1 MPPMK
6 ALTAAVK
13 RKAAQITADTA
24 SEHNNNSI
32 RVSRGRKS
40 AAQSVKKPFETLKWG
55 VAYCLLCCLCI
66 IVLCRFCVYVFK
78 VSYAQISTVE
88 LTLEIYS
95 AKKIEK
101 FFKKVLTNAKC
112 CDII

>member
-1 MPPMK
+1 MI

-24 SEHNNNSI
+24 SDHNNNSI
-32 RVSRGRKS
+32 RISRGRKS
-40 AAQSVKKPFETLKWG
+40 AAQSVEKPFETLKWG

-78 VSYAQISTVE
+78 VSSAHISTVE
-88 LTLEIYS
+88 FTSEIYS

-101 FFKKVLTNAKC
+101 FFKKVLTNVKC

>member
-6 ALTAAVK
+6 VLIAAVK
-13 RKAAQITADTA
+13 RIVARIATDTA
-24 SEHNNNSI
+24 SDHNNNSI
-32 RVSRGRKS
+32 RISRGRKS

-66 IVLCRFCVYVFK
+66 IVLCRFYVYVFK
-78 VSYAQISTVE
+78 VSSAQISTVE
-88 LTLEIYS
+88 LTLGIYS

-101 FFKKVLTNAKC
+101 IFKKVLTNVKC